1 MVTYGQGSMTPGQL
15 GTYLKGYFQRSAQ
28 VTDLS
33 IQKAG
38 ILTGVFPTRNLSIP
52 KLEVRY
58 TQGVPGRMNVALDA
72 PVEDS
77 RWSYRYKDKDLTYDK
92 FSFSV
97 TDAATDMVQVD
108 NMAAD
113 GVRSGNQF
121 FANVRDFRMV
131 TELLAKVNASNTHA
145 AAAVWSDAAA
155 DVEGDIVRGLEGIVQ
170 RTGINPATT
179 KFGLLYQSKVMRGI
193 DQLALIKNVQ
203 QTLKSYLGSVFNLG
217 FYPYTPYMDPDGNKY
232 LDVKELTSSD
242 ALLTN
247 ALIFVEGPQTMECGQ
262 YAPNGVP
269 MFETTRVHDVGYK
282 TTLRHSFG
290 CLAVPRYDDTTYTT
304 PLLYKITAASSA

>member
-15 GTYLKGYFQRSAQ
+15 GTYLKGYFQRTQ
-28 VTDLS
+28 QITDLS

-38 ILTGVFPTRNLSIP
+38 ILTGVFPTQNLSIP

-77 RWSYRYKDKDLTYDK
+77 RWTYRYKDKDLTYDK
-92 FSFSV
+92 FSFAV

-113 GVRSGNQF
+113 GVRSGNTF
-121 FANVRDFRMV
+121 FANVRDFRMI
-131 TELLAKVNASNTHA
+131 TELKAKNNSSCTHG

-170 RTGINPATT
+170 RSGVNPATT
-179 KFGLLYQSKVMRGI
+179 QFGLLYQSKVMRGI

-203 QTLKSYLGSVFNLG
+203 QTLKSYLGSVFNLS

-232 LDVKELTSSD
+232 LDVKELTDSD
-242 ALLTN
+242 ALGTS
-247 ALIFVEGPQTMECGQ
+247 ALLFVEGPQTMMCGQ
-262 YAPNGVP
+262 YAPKGVP

-304 PLLYKITAASSA
+304 PLVYEITAASSS